1 MTAPTATYP
10 ASVADLVDDFKLWAA
25 ELGTTPSANATRKRF
40 RIGNDKANALLATL
54 TAPAPDERLTS
65 GPATQPPAEPT
76 GPAPVP
82 EVTAAPVA
90 VEPSPL
96 AVVDVDPGPEIGP
109 APIPPPAP
117 AAPVVAEAGGQV
129 DGWPVDEVAAKLDS
143 ERARLSVKREDTL
156 ARRAME
162 AEHRIAMG
170 DVREQARAAKRARG
184 ERARDAADAAALSA
198 LYRRAQRS
206 GTRARLRAQI
216 QGSAEMRAL
225 RVARVR
231 SVILAA
237 GVPLLAAFAAWS
249 TTGVQAGVV
258 KLLNLDSGSAGW
270 WAAWAMEPALIAI
283 VGLIII
289 GRAML
294 RSAGGD
300 TDARA
305 LIIEWSALFTSL
317 ALNIIG
323 GWDSSLPQDQ
333 QYGPMLAHSVGPI
346 GAATVAFLIGL
357 FDGYVSAAR
366 PWHGAPK
373 LAEMDL
379 DMAAVM
385 GTRPDAINRPEHP
398 RAHLLPGDVR
408 TLLDDTRAAVA
419 DGTLTAEPSAYAI
432 HKHVMGGRG
441 DKAKASRVAALLAH
455 QAA

>member
-1 MTAPTATYP
+1 MTTPTTYP

-65 GPATQPPAEPT
+65 GPATPPQDEPT
-76 GPAPVP
+76 GPAPEP

-90 VEPSPL
+90 AEPSPL
-96 AVVDVDPGPEIGP
+96 AAVDVDPGPEIGP
-109 APIPPPAP
+109 ARVLP
-117 AAPVVAEAGGQV
+117 AAPVPAEAAAPD

-143 ERARLSVKREDTL
+143 ERARLIVQREDTL

-170 DVREQARAAKRARG
+170 DVREQARAAKRARR

-231 SVILAA
+231 SVTLAA
-237 GVPLLAAFAAWS
+237 GVPVLAAFAAWS
-249 TTGVQAGVV
+249 TTGVQAGVAR
-258 KLLNLDSGSAGW
+258 LLGIDAGSPGW

-289 GRAML
+289 GRAVL

-300 TDARA
+300 TDWRA
-305 LIIEWSALFTSL
+305 DAIEWTALSTSL
-317 ALNIIG
+317 ALNIVG
-323 GWDSSLPQDQ
+323 GWNTDLAFGEQI
-333 QYGPMLAHSVGPI
+333 GPLLAHSVGPI
-346 GAATVAFLIGL
+346 GAA
-357 FDGYVSAAR
+357 AR
-366 PWHGAPK
+366 
-373 LAEMDL
+373 
-379 DMAAVM
+379 
-385 GTRPDAINRPEHP
+385 R
-398 RAHLLPGDVR
+398 
-408 TLLDDTRAAVA
+408 
-419 DGTLTAEPSAYAI
+419 S
-432 HKHVMGGRG
+432 
-441 DKAKASRVAALLAH
+441 
-455 QAA
+455 